1 MPSAYENIRKLNAII
16 NRGGPLTDENR
27 AEIAHLRIVV
37 ERQLMEAEDPASPL
51 LPPAMLSETQ
61 PQPTQSTASLQ
72 MPFGIAER
80 QASTHPR
87 PDVQAD

>member
-37 ERQLMEAEDPASPL
+37 ERQLMEAENLTSPL
-51 LPPAMLSETQ
+51 LPPSTLSN
-61 PQPTQSTASLQ
+61 PQPAQPTTSPQ
-72 MPFGIAER
+72 MPLGIVER
-80 QASTHPR
+80 PASTHRR